1 MDTPVILAARRSQ
14 LFLCMSKHINVNP
27 NFYKVGGR
35 EHAEGHGEAT
45 AHGEQ
50 TGQHKRNERRSRRA
64 QGREG
69 DRNFIPG
76 AAPVG
81 QKTKR

>member
-1 MDTPVILAARRSQ
+1 MERMT
-14 LFLCMSKHINVNP
+14 KHINVNP

-35 EHAEGHGEAT
+35 EHAEGHGEAIP
-45 AHGEQ
+45 HEEQ
-50 TGQHKRNERRSRRA
+50 KEQLAKSGKRSRKM
-64 QGREG
+64 QGKPG

-81 QKTKR
+81 ESEKRRK

>member
-1 MDTPVILAARRSQ
+1 
-14 LFLCMSKHINVNP
+14 MSKHINVNP

-35 EHAEGHGEAT
+35 EHAEGHGESIP
-45 AHGEQ
+45 HEEQ
-50 TGQHKRNERRSRRA
+50 KEQLSKNRSRRT
-64 QGREG
+64 QGKPG